1 MVFLYTLGLSLS
13 SLLLLYHNQ
22 FIYIYLVSSLL
33 TVAYYASFYMDVHIK
48 IGPKLKNGELI
59 HQMGY
64 MLWMYLYPQEEFM
77 FYVPFVLSN
86 VGKIYAVFHQ
96 KDDDNQTII
105 EELIKFQVKL

>member
-1 MVFLYTLGLSLS
+1 MVFLYTVSFSLS

-22 FIYIYLVSSLL
+22 SIYIYLVSFLL
-33 TVAYYASFYMDVHIK
+33 TAIYYASLYMDVQIK
-48 IGPKLKNGELI
+48 IGPKLRNGELI

-64 MLWMYLYPQEEFM
+64 MLWMYLYPQKEFM
-77 FYVPFVLSN
+77 FFVPFVLSN
-86 VGKIYAVFHQ
+86 IGKIYALFHQ